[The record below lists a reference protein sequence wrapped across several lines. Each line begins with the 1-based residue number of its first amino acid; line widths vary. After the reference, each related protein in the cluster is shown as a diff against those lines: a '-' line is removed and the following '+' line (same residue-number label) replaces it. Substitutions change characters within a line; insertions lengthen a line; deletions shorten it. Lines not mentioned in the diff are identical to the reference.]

1 MRGAKH
7 VVGSQ
12 SSLQP
17 CNPYILCLHTEGL
30 CHESFGQ
37 LRKIEHLNVLER
49 RYHTKKLRPFP
60 PSLPLG
66 RHVSVPAGSSA
77 FCCPVC
83 LHRASTVR
91 CVPRLEAGLGPQA
104 QWVPA
109 PMNSCRKSRFKFPLP
124 GLSRKSDQALTTI
137 RLRL

>member
-1 MRGAKH
+1 VRGAKH

-49 RYHTKKLRPFP
+49 KDITLRNYALSLPHSLSAATSPFP
-60 PSLPLG
+60 LAAA
-66 RHVSVPAGSSA
+66 HSA
-77 FCCPVC
+77 APY
-83 LHRASTVR
+83 AYTE
-91 CVPRLEAGLGPQA
+91 PRLYDAYPDLKPG
-104 QWVPA
+104 
-109 PMNSCRKSRFKFPLP
+109 P
-124 GLSRKSDQALTTI
+124 GLRLSGSGPDEFLPQVTVQVSTPGPKS
-137 RLRL
+137 